1 MIFLIFHVFRV
12 VQVHQQNRTSPL
24 TPATTSY
31 HTSTSD
37 KKPAAAQAKPDESQP
52 ETSNRV
58 SPKDLREQWRQQV
71 SGNKQVE
78 LFDVEKMKYLL
89 DHDNHKMRDEFRD
102 FLKKPLFMPRYDM
115 TLEEEREIALKRLQ
129 AVCDAGFISVL
140 DFKNNPLKVFAAHE
154 LAVIDPSMGTK
165 MTVQFNLF
173 GGTVLKLG
181 TKRHHDVL
189 IEGIDTLKEVGCFG
203 LTELGYG
210 NNAVEMETTATYD
223 KDTDEIIVNSPTP
236 LAQKYWITN
245 GACHAKHVVVFAQLH
260 VDGKNEGIHGVLVPI
275 RDDKL
280 NELPKVSVQDMGHK
294 MGMNGVDNA
303 KITFDN
309 VRVPRTNLLNKYS
322 DITPEGKFI
331 SEIKGGGRARFLAMA
346 DQLLSGRICIASG
359 CNIGAKAGLSIALR
373 YAATRLTVGPSGK
386 SDMPILSYQLQQR
399 ALMPLLATTYAQTF
413 ALNKVKRKWAFQP
426 EDGSQHMDV
435 VRMCCAIKPMV
446 AWHLN
451 KVGVV
456 GRERCGGQGYL
467 SVNRFGGLLG
477 SAHAGMTAEGDNS
490 VLMQKVAKEHMG
502 LFKPHTLKKPASM
515 DFRNVEHLQYLFEA
529 RENKICSEL
538 KQKLG
543 MAMMY
548 TKVGKKISGI
558 LEGVGS
564 KLQEKGIFNTWM
576 LQEQDT
582 IQAFAKAYADRFV
595 GEAFIEVM
603 SDEASEGDKFGSN
616 SALPIGPSALAT
628 SASSDLKPI
637 LEKICN
643 LHMLARIEVDLPWF
657 IQAGLIT
664 PEQAGE
670 LVDVNRQIC
679 AEIAPLA
686 MDLIDAFDLPE
697 DMLAA
702 PIASDWVKFNERD
715 NQGELAP
722 KSEFLKQL
730 NK

>member
-1 MIFLIFHVFRV
+1 
-12 VQVHQQNRTSPL
+12 
-24 TPATTSY
+24 
-31 HTSTSD
+31 
-37 KKPAAAQAKPDESQP
+37 
-52 ETSNRV
+52 
-58 SPKDLREQWRQQV
+58 
-71 SGNKQVE
+71 
-78 LFDVEKMKYLL
+78 
-89 DHDNHKMRDEFRD
+89 
-102 FLKKPLFMPRYDM
+102 MPRYDL
-115 TLEEEREIALKRLQ
+115 TLDEEREIALKRLQ

-189 IEGIDTLKEVGCFG
+189 LDGIDTLKEVGCFG

-223 KDTDEIIVNSPTP
+223 KDTDELIVNSPTP
-236 LAQKYWITN
+236 LSQKYWITN
-245 GACHAKHVVVFAQLH
+245 GACHAKHIVVFAQLH

-280 NELPKVSVQDMGHK
+280 NQMPNVTVEDMGHK

-303 KITFDN
+303 KLTFDN

-331 SEIKGGGRARFLAMA
+331 TEIKAGGRARFLAMA

-359 CNIGAKAGLSIALR
+359 CNIGAKAGLSIAFR

-399 ALMPLLATTYAQTF
+399 ALIPLMATTYAQTF
-413 ALNKVKRKWAFQP
+413 ALNKIKRKWAFQP

-467 SVNRFGGLLG
+467 SVNRFGGLLS

-502 LFKPHTLKKPASM
+502 LFKPHALKKP
-515 DFRNVEHLQYLFEA
+515 DVINFRNIQHLQYLFEA
-529 RENKICSEL
+529 RENKIHADL
-538 KQKLG
+538 KKKL
-543 MAMMY
+543 ATALVY
-548 TKVGKKISGI
+548 TKVGKKVSQTGIFSG
-558 LEGVGS
+558 LGNQ
-564 KLQEKGIFNTWM
+564 LQEKGIYNTWM

-582 IQAFAKAYADRFV
+582 IQAFAKSYADRFV
-595 GEAFIEVM
+595 GEAFIEVLTDNLGGG
-603 SDEASEGDKFGSN
+603 DEFVVGSE
-616 SALPIGPSALAT
+616 LPIGPSTLAT
-628 SASSDLKPI
+628 NASPDLRNI
-637 LEKICN
+637 LDKICN
-643 LHMLARIEVDLPWF
+643 LHMLSRIEADLPWF
-657 IQAGLIT
+657 LQAGMIT
-664 PEQAGE
+664 PQEAGE
-670 LVDVNRQIC
+670 SVDVNRQLC
-679 AEIAPLA
+679 AEIAPLS

-702 PIASDWVKFNERD
+702 PIAADWVKYNEYD

-722 KSEFLKQL
+722 KSEFLKKL
-730 NK
+730 NE